1 MAHKSIADQILMDL
15 KKEKED
21 AFKKNQNAC
30 IEFMQ
35 KKAFDKYLAENIML
49 KADTEYDIEW
59 RYISTESRILEQGSF
74 INVCE
79 SLGFIVNPK
88 SPTTISF
95 SIPKKEKGKKQT
107 YAQKMLSNYII
118 AYNQKMKERNQL
130 AQAEINRVWD
140 HIKERDFASTD
151 NNDGTFTISV
161 TLSENRAKE
170 ICDKKLIKFLSD
182 RAFPNATIDD
192 NTLNIVLG
200 KKEN

>member
-1 MAHKSIADQILMDL
+1 MAKKSIADQILMDL

-21 AFKKNQNAC
+21 AFKKNQNTC

-35 KKAFDKYLAENIML
+35 KKVFDKYLAENIML

-59 RYISTESRILEQGSF
+59 RYISTESILLEQGSF

-95 SIPKKEKGKKQT
+95 CIPKKEKVKKQT
-107 YAQKMLSNYII
+107 HAQKMLSNYII
-118 AYNQKMKERNQL
+118 AYNQKMKELTQL
-130 AQAEINRVWD
+130 AQTEINTVWD
-140 HIKERDFASTD
+140 SIKERNFTSKD
-151 NNDGTFTISV
+151 NDDGTFTLSIP
-161 TLSENRAKE
+161 LSENRAKE

-182 RAFPNATIDD
+182 RAFPNAEIIGDLLLI
-192 NTLNIVLG
+192 NLG
-200 KKEN
+200 TKK